1 MNNSKQDQVASTASS
16 EMLPVAGQV
25 NANSHPQGGV
35 EVTLTSAP
43 HNSRDR

>member
-1 MNNSKQDQVASTASS
+1 MNNSKQDQAASTASS

-35 EVTLTSAP
+35 EVNPDLRPPQFTL
-43 HNSRDR
+43 